1 MDAAHPRDTEG
12 ARGVGREF
20 SPSMSVDRRV
30 CLRTLKLRARA
41 TLGRPRRTL
50 LRLLF
55 LGLSSPQACPRLVF
69 VSIVSQEVLYIPAN
83 SHLASPR
90 RASCI
95 RLLIF
100 SRPISIISLRI
111 GFNSDLIP
119 ARSQPRPGSTFTSI
133 QVSST
138 YIFLHSTYTS
148 IPLASISDCNS
159 TFRWQLELI

>member
-30 CLRTLKLRARA
+30 CLRTLKLRARG

-50 LRLLF
+50 L
-55 LGLSSPQACPRLVF
+55 GLSSSSLSSSCL

-100 SRPISIISLRI
+100 SSPISIISPSI

-119 ARSQPRPGSTFTSI
+119 ARSQSHPVPRSRPRPIYVHIHFPAL
-133 QVSST
+133 
-138 YIFLHSTYTS
+138 Y

>member
-100 SRPISIISLRI
+100 SSPISIISTYRLQLRSHSRTFTI
-111 GFNSDLIP
+111 T
-119 ARSQPRPGSTFTSI
+119 PGSTFTSI